1 MVADSVDN
9 VFPEALQEWD
19 LARLYADL
27 ERISTKELKPI
38 EKACLRGLLCRYR
51 PGQIAYKLS
60 WTSGALRVELN
71 KGLYRY
77 VEALANQPPN
87 TLRWEKISEW
97 LSQYRYP
104 DRRSVPQTTPID
116 WGEAPEVPQF
126 FGRRD
131 ELQTLEQWIIHDRC
145 RVVGIWGMGG
155 IGKTALAVKLVEKI
169 SHHFQLVFW
178 RSLRHV
184 LPLAQVI
191 EEWNQTVKNDRGQ
204 LIDAFRNQRYL
215 LVIDDFE
222 AILQDGE
229 LSGSYRPS
237 CESYGNLIH
246 RLGAER
252 HQSCVLIL
260 SREHPKELLLLQGED
275 LPVRSLKLK
284 GMQTQDA
291 KELLLSKGFNPQ
303 TSGIE
308 ELIQQYRGNPSA
320 LKIVA
325 LTIHELFNG
334 NIAEFLRQTSLNL
347 GDVLRSLL
355 YEQFSRISDLEKD
368 VLYWL
373 ALKRRPIELTELRQD
388 MEITTT
394 GSELLDALESL
405 RWRSLIEKTTD
416 TQVKFM
422 LEPVVMK
429 YVNQKLIDEVN
440 KEVTLMIQTKSL
452 AHTYFLQHF
461 PLVEDEAP
469 DNIRAVQIRL
479 MLKPI
484 KDRVNQLLSKTKT
497 PMEELQKIIKDQIT
511 TERLENNM
519 VLLGLRLDTQSELST
534 T

>member
-1 MVADSVDN
+1 MVAASESIDN
-9 VFPEALQEWD
+9 SFPEAAQEWD
-19 LARLYADL
+19 LPRLYADL
-27 ERISTKELKPI
+27 ERFSGRELKPI
-38 EKACLRGLLCRYR
+38 EKASLRGLLCRYR

-97 LSQYRYP
+97 LEQKGYKYT
-104 DRRSVPQTTPID
+104 DRRSVPQTIPID
-116 WGEAPEVPQF
+116 WGEAPEVRQF

-131 ELQTLEQWIIHDRC
+131 EIQTLEQWIVHDRC

-169 SHHFQLVFW
+169 NHHFQVVVW

-191 EEWNQTVKNDRGQ
+191 DEWNQRLRNDRGQ
-204 LIDAFRNQRYL
+204 LIEALRNQRCL

-229 LSGSYRPS
+229 LAGAYRPG
-237 CESYGNLIH
+237 CESYGELIH
-246 RLGAER
+246 RLGMER
-252 HQSCVLIL
+252 HQSCVLVL
-260 SREHPKELLLLQGED
+260 SREHPKELLLLQGEE

-284 GMQTQDA
+284 GMGVEGA
-291 KELLLSKGFNPQ
+291 KELLLSKGFSPDTN
-303 TSGIE
+303 SLE
-308 ELIQQYRGNPSA
+308 ELIHQYRGNPSA

-334 NIAEFLRQTSLNL
+334 NISEFLRQTSLSL
-347 GDVLRSLL
+347 GDVLRGLL
-355 YEQFSRISDLEKD
+355 YEQFTRISALEKD

-373 ALKRRPIELTELRQD
+373 ALKRRPIDLTELRQD
-388 MEITTT
+388 MEITTS
-394 GSELLDALESL
+394 GSELIDALESL
-405 RWRSLIEKTTD
+405 RWRSLIEKTND
-416 TQVKFM
+416 AQVKFT

-429 YVNQKLIDEVN
+429 YVNQKLIEEVT
-440 KEVTLMIQTKSL
+440 KEVTLMIQTKTINH
-452 AHTYFLQHF
+452 AYFLQHF
-461 PLVEDEAP
+461 PLVEDNAP
-469 DNIRAVQIRL
+469 DHIRAVQIRL

-484 KDRVNQLLSKTKT
+484 KDKITNLLQKTKT
-497 PMEELQKIIKDQIT
+497 SLSELQQT
-511 TERLENNM
+511 LRPLVLTERLENNM
-519 VLLGLRLDTQSELST
+519 VLLGLWVDEK
-534 T
+534 

>member
-1 MVADSVDN
+1 MLAAPDSVDKS
-9 VFPEALQEWD
+9 FPEAAQEWD

-97 LSQYRYP
+97 LAQKGYRYT
-104 DRRSVPQTTPID
+104 DRVAVPQIAPID

-126 FGRRD
+126 FGRRN
-131 ELQTLEQWIIHDRC
+131 EIGTLEQWIVHDQC

-191 EEWNQTVKNDRGQ
+191 EEWNQKAGGNKGDLV
-204 LIDAFRNQRYL
+204 DAFRNQRCL
-215 LVIDDFE
+215 FVIDDFE

-229 LSGSYRPS
+229 LAGAYRPA

-246 RLGAER
+246 RLGVER

-260 SREHPKELLLLQGED
+260 SREHPKELLLLQGEN

-284 GMQTQDA
+284 GMEIAGA
-291 KELLLSKGFNPQ
+291 KELLISKGFKAD
-303 TSGIE
+303 TSALE

-334 NIAEFLRQTSLNL
+334 NVSEFLRQTSLTL

-355 YEQFSRISDLEKD
+355 YEQFTRISSLEKE

-373 ALKRRPIELTELRQD
+373 ALKRRPIELTELRDD
-388 MEITTT
+388 MAITTT
-394 GSELLDALESL
+394 GSELIDALESL

-416 TQVKFM
+416 AQVKFM

-429 YVNQKLIDEVN
+429 YVNQKLIDEVI
-440 KEVTLMIQTKSL
+440 KEVTLMIQTKTLSH
-452 AHTYFLQHF
+452 AYFLQHF
-461 PLVEDEAP
+461 PLVEDNAP
-469 DNIRAVQIRL
+469 DQIRAVQIRL

-484 KDRVNQLLSKTKT
+484 KDKITTLLNKTKISIS
-497 PMEELQKIIKDQIT
+497 ELQQIIQPLVT
-511 TERLENNM
+511 TEQLENNM
-519 VLLGLRLDTQSELST
+519 VLLGLWVDKE
-534 T
+534 